1 MCCAVNGDLSQDPD
15 IPSRPKEVQRTPQG
29 RSTTAGSVHCKA
41 EGVILL
47 AACDRRCHRGAGHVG
62 DNQKPEAED
71 FRSSAQI
78 ASICS
83 LGSGSWKSTAAV
95 KAGGSHNRSPT
106 HSCVKYHGAVSR
118 RIVLRPTCCRRFCC
132 VLVSFANKQN
142 RASPAGQCM
151 LSPRIRSENL
161 LAAQPN
167 VWPVRCN
174 LLVKAETG
182 FPSEG
187 SVWFGSF
194 LSPGSGAW
202 GRSWRDAGQT
212 TAIPRTK
219 VPSSC

>member
-47 AACDRRCHRGAGHVG
+47 AACDRRCHRGAGYVG

-71 FRSSAQI
+71 FRFSAQI

-118 RIVLRPTCCRRFCC
+118 RIVLRPTCCRRF
-132 VLVSFANKQN
+132 VASWSHSQTSKTGRRQLVSVCSLRVYEVRTCWLPN
-142 RASPAGQCM
+142 RTYGP
-151 LSPRIRSENL
+151 
-161 LAAQPN
+161 
-167 VWPVRCN
+167 
-174 LLVKAETG
+174 
-182 FPSEG
+182 
-187 SVWFGSF
+187 
-194 LSPGSGAW
+194 
-202 GRSWRDAGQT
+202 
-212 TAIPRTK
+212 
-219 VPSSC
+219 